1 MDISD
6 SFSIMFRG
14 IEYVVDVTEWKGKT
28 TVYVEYAK
36 INDEIEEEELLNLTQ
51 YLIEEGFVE
60 YCDLE

>member
-1 MDISD
+1 MDNSH

-36 INDEIEEEELLNLTQ
+36 INDEIEEGELLNLTQ

-60 YCDLE
+60 YNDIE